1 MKMKRLYLVRH
12 AKSSWDN
19 PNFSDFD
26 RPLNKRGKRDAPFMG
41 KLLKKENIKP
51 DLIYSSP
58 AMRAITTAQIFADEL
73 DYPKKQIVESL
84 SIYESGIKELEEI
97 VQKISEE
104 HKSVLIFGHN
114 PALTSFA
121 NHLGNKFIDNIPTC
135 SVVGIEFDVKSWK
148 QVEHACGK
156 TFMFEFPKKYFK

>member
-1 MKMKRLYLVRH
+1 MKKLYLVRH

-19 PNFSDFD
+19 PDFSDFD
-26 RPLNKRGKRDAPFMG
+26 RPLNKRGKHDAPFMG
-41 KLLKKENIKP
+41 KLLKKENVKP

-58 AMRAITTAQIFADEL
+58 AVRAITTAQIFADEL
-73 DYPKKQIVESL
+73 DYPKKKIVESI

-121 NHLGNKFIDNIPTC
+121 NHLGNKFIDNVPTC
-135 SVVGIEFDVKSWK
+135 AVVGIEFDVKNWK
-148 QVEHACGK
+148 QVEHGTGK
-156 TFMFEFPKKYFK
+156 TFMFDFPKKYFQK

>member
-1 MKMKRLYLVRH
+1 MKRLYLVRH

-19 PNFSDFD
+19 PDFSDFD
-26 RPLNKRGKRDAPFMG
+26 RQLNKRGKRDAPFMG
-41 KLLKKENIKP
+41 KLLKKENVKP

-58 AMRAITTAQIFADEL
+58 ALRAITTALIFADEL
-73 DYPKKQIVESL
+73 DYPKKKIVESRN
-84 SIYESGIKELEEI
+84 IYESGIKELEEI
-97 VQKISEE
+97 VQKIPEE

-121 NHLGNKFIDNIPTC
+121 NHLGNKFIDNVPTC
-135 SVVGIEFDVKSWK
+135 AVVGIEFDVKSWK
-148 QVEHACGK
+148 QVEHAAGK